1 MTLASCSSGSSS
13 GASASGSVGLRN
25 AGVGG
30 EVKER
35 VRENLVLMVA
45 VGELLDGIMH
55 VLIRLVLQFQVHNG
69 QAVQEENEINLLGR
83 LAGRGCPKVKM
94 RAEGDA
100 VLSVARR
107 PGARG
112 GPRLGVVEQ
121 QPHALLHFEAIPQNH
136 PERFALQF
144 LAQRLE
150 DLIPR
155 VRAVIFLQLFER
167 VGLGGFEEGP
177 EDILG
182 DEMNMPSMFQHWSF
196 CGPPAVVLRLR
207 CHRLPVKTANF

>member
-1 MTLASCSSGSSS
+1 
-13 GASASGSVGLRN
+13 
-25 AGVGG
+25 
-30 EVKER
+30 
-35 VRENLVLMVA
+35 
-45 VGELLDGIMH
+45 MH

-150 DLIPR
+150 HLVPR

-177 EDILG
+177 EEILG

-196 CGPPAVVLRLR
+196 CGPPAVANSTARGGTNCPPPWRALPKSGSRLR
-207 CHRLPVKTANF
+207 IFFQYSEGSAESVRATMISVMTNHHSALCRVRRISRF